1 MKIYTVTELNQQ
13 VKKLLEEKEELT
25 QLFLSAEISNFKNHS
40 SGHYYLSLKDNQCS
54 ISAVMFAGNA
64 RKLKFMPENGM
75 KVLVRGYV
83 SLYPERGQYQM
94 YLQDMQPDGAGALS
108 IAFEQLK
115 KRLEAEGLFAPE
127 HKKPLP
133 YLPNRIAAI
142 TSETGAAIRDIL
154 QVLERRYPLGEIIL
168 CPVQVQGEGAAQQ
181 LTAAV
186 KKVNE
191 LKCADVIIIG
201 RGGGSAEELWEFN
214 DETFARAIY
223 ASEIPVVSAVGHE
236 IDFTICDFVAD
247 MRAPTPSAAA
257 ELVSPEKNHLLDEV
271 IDLKEK
277 IKNLASEK
285 MENEKSY
292 LKNRQRDMKF
302 LINTSFSQNQKKN
315 DFLSQKLKENYSDA
329 LNHRDKAFR
338 TLSAKLDALSPL
350 KVLSRGY
357 SIALKDHRTVS
368 ASEINA
374 GDELELILTDGN
386 IKCTV
391 TERSLNS

>member
-214 DETFARAIY
+214 DETLARAIY